1 MDFTGRLV
9 GTALDFDSGKYRLT
23 FEVNEQ
29 AALESGYDEIKDCEK
44 LAIKA
49 VKFRKRRSLD
59 ANRMLWACL
68 GEIAAELKI
77 DAWDVYLKML
87 KRYGKFTY
95 IAVKENAVEAVKA
108 QWRETE
114 VIGETTVNGKK
125 AIQMLCYFG
134 SSTYDSREFS
144 NLLEG
149 TISEMRHIGLQPPL
163 SEEVK
168 AALERYEK
176 EWLKRNQ

>member
-1 MDFTGRLV
+1 MNFTGKLV
-9 GTALDFDSGKYRLT
+9 GTALDFESGKYRLT

-29 AALESGYDEIKDCEK
+29 SALDKGYDEIKDCEK
-44 LAIKA
+44 LSIKA
-49 VKFRKRRSLD
+49 VKFRHRRSLD

-68 GEIAAELKI
+68 GEIAAELKL

-95 IAVKENAVEAVKA
+95 IAVKENAVDAVKV

-134 SSTYDSREFS
+134 SSTYDTKEFS
-144 NLLEG
+144 ALLEG
-149 TISEMRHIGLQPPL
+149 VISEMKEMGLQPPM

-168 AALERYEK
+168 QAMERYEK